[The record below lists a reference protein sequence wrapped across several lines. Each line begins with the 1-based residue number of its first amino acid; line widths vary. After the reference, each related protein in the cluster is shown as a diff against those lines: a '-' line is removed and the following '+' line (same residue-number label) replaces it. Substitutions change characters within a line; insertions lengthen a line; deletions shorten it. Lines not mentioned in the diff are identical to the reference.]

1 VYTYPI
7 RIRSFLGVTAMSL
20 EVEATYENACLK
32 LDKPLP
38 LSEHQRVIVSVR
50 PYGGRIEASAGL
62 IPCKGNPQEF
72 ENLLGPDNLPW
83 AP

>member
-1 VYTYPI
+1 
-7 RIRSFLGVTAMSL
+7 MSL
-20 EVEATYENACLK
+20 EVEAIYENACLK

-50 PYGGRIEASAGL
+50 PRDSQIEASAGL
-62 IPCKGNPQEF
+62 ILWKGDQQEF
-72 ENLLGPDNLPW
+72 EHLLGPDNVPW